1 MKTKEEKLR
10 LQERLAHYCFNK
22 FAAAGLSYRDGVI
35 IILSIA
41 YVFVRFCVRE
51 GLPDGKRNSRRV
63 AKYTRTIIEA
73 FLDEQEGKGLAGF
86 YTLQDDQ
93 TEEEQS

>member
-10 LQERLAHYCFNK
+10 LQERLAHYCFKK
-22 FAAAGLSYRDGVI
+22 FTAAGLSYRDGVI

-41 YVFVRFCVRE
+41 YTFVRFCARK
-51 GLPDGKRNSRRV
+51 GLPDGMRNSQMV
-63 AKYTRTIIEA
+63 AKRTRVIIEA